1 MITCVSVI
9 GGWQSYS
16 GRTDELFG
24 PVFNA
29 VNDLWA
35 WQRANKTLIQQYK

>member
-9 GGWQSYS
+9 GGWQSYAVL
-16 GRTDELFG
+16 TDELFG

-29 VNDLWA
+29 VTDLWA
-35 WQRANKTLIQQYK
+35 WQRANRSLVQQYR